1 MKNFIYITL
10 FLAMSSLGGQCQQSC
25 IGTTG
30 PCEWREGQQQIA
42 QASAPKEEEEPIT
55 PGAARQQLL
64 LSLAIHD
71 WKAHEHL
78 PFLPRLDRPIH
89 IKQGSVICNTG
100 GELLN
105 PNKPVLFRLQECIV
119 LPVPLPVQVLEPTEE
134 EEYVTDHMTGAIQ
147 IIYRSKDVS
156 DGHVYGGW
164 VFIKSLSN

>member
-10 FLAMSSLGGQCQQSC
+10 FLAVSSLGGQCQQSC

-42 QASAPKEEEEPIT
+42 QASVPKEEEPIT

-78 PFLPRLDRPIH
+78 PFLPDLNRRIF
-89 IKQGSVICNTG
+89 IKKGSLVCNTG

-105 PNKPVLFRLQECIV
+105 PHKAELFLLKECFLTPVSFA
-119 LPVPLPVQVLEPTEE
+119 VQILEPTDE
-134 EEYVTDHMTGAIQ
+134 EEYVTDHMTGTVEVIWK
-147 IIYRSKDVS
+147 SGKMS
-156 DGHVYGGW
+156 DGNVYGIW
-164 VFIKSLSN
+164 TFVKSLTN